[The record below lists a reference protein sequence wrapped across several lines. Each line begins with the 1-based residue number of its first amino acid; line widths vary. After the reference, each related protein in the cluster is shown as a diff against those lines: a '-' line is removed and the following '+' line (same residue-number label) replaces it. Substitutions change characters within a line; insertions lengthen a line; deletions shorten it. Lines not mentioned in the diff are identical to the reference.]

1 MPEPPV
7 TLVTGTSRGVGRFL
21 AEHYA
26 ERGHLVVGCS
36 RGAQT
41 FSHDRYEHLALD
53 VGEEAA
59 VERLFVRVRAYGRLD
74 HVVNNA
80 GVAMLNHALLTP
92 ASAVSAVLATNVLGT
107 FLVCREA
114 ARVMR
119 RRRWGRIVNLS
130 TTAVP
135 LKLEGEA
142 AYTASKA
149 AVVSLTEVLARELA
163 PLGVTVNAVGPGPL
177 DTDLTRGV
185 PRATLERLL
194 DRHALRRL
202 TTFPDVANVV
212 DFLFRRESGMVT
224 GQTVYLGGP

>member
-1 MPEPPV
+1 MPDRPV
-7 TLVTGTSRGVGRFL
+7 TLITGTSRGVGRFL
-21 AEHYA
+21 AEHYV
-26 ERGHLVVGCS
+26 ERGHVVVGCS
-36 RGAQT
+36 RGPQDW
-41 FSHDRYEHLALD
+41 SHERYEHHALD
-53 VGEEAA
+53 VADEDS
-59 VERLFVRVRAYGRLD
+59 VQRLFARVRTRGRLD

-92 ASAVSAVLATNVLGT
+92 ASAVASTLATNVLGT

-114 ARVMR
+114 ARAMR
-119 RRRWGRIVNLS
+119 RRRFGRIVNLS

-142 AYTASKA
+142 SYAASKA

-163 PLGVTVNAVGPGPL
+163 PFGVTVNAVGPGPL

-185 PRATLERLL
+185 PRATLDRLL

-202 TTFPDVANVV
+202 TTFADVANVV
-212 DFLFRRESGMVT
+212 DFLLAPESGMVT